1 MLKQEYGIDTER
13 EERIVP
19 NKIGIAP
26 KKKTKQNKT
35 GYGYFQDITKLER
48 WHEQSILNYG

>member
-1 MLKQEYGIDTER
+1 MRTWLARLKKKMLKQEYGINTER

-35 GYGYFQDITKLER
+35 GYGYF
-48 WHEQSILNYG
+48 